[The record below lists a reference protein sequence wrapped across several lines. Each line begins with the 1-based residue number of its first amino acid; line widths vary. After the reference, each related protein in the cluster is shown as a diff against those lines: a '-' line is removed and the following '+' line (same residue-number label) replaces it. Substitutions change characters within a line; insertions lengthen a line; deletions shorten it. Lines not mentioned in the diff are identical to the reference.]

1 MNLSAAALRSHPN
14 CLPAGTRIGEFEVSG
29 LVGEGGFG
37 IVYAARDTALQR
49 DLALKEFMP
58 TAIAGRVGGTRV
70 AVRNAENQQKFEAGL
85 QGFIKEARLLARF
98 THPALVKVYRF
109 LEGNGTGY
117 MAMRLYPGETLAQ
130 RLARGGT
137 FDEAAMARTMLPIFS
152 ALEMLHQEQV
162 FHRDIAPDNIMLS
175 DTGSVLLDFGSAR
188 HVIGEDQAL
197 TAVLKPTYSPVEQYS
212 GDGSMRQGAWTD
224 VYALGSVLYHMA
236 TGRPPVQAVSRLM
249 SDPLRSV
256 REVTGNA
263 FSPAFSDAVAK
274 AMAVRV
280 EDRLQSVQA
289 LRELLGW
296 RAQAATTR
304 QAPPAAWQ
312 PPARRAPAQTAQQA
326 MPAVSASPMT
336 RAVGE
341 ARRLVSLAVAHPA
354 WAIPIGLLL
363 VTGVAGMVAW
373 LW

>member
-1 MNLSAAALRSHPN
+1 MRSHPN
-14 CLPAGTRIGEFEVSG
+14 CLPAGTRIAEFEVTG

-58 TAIAGRVGGTRV
+58 TAIAGRVDGLHV
-70 AVRNAENQQKFEAGL
+70 AVRSAENQQKFEAGL

-117 MAMRLYPGETLAQ
+117 MAMRLYTGQTLAQ
-130 RLARGGT
+130 RLARGET
-137 FDEAAMARTMLPIFS
+137 FDEAAMARTMLPIFD
-152 ALEMLHQEQV
+152 ALEMLHREQV

-175 DTGSVLLDFGSAR
+175 EAGSVLLDFGSAR

-197 TAVLKPTYSPVEQYS
+197 TAVLKPTYSPVEQYAA
-212 GDGSMRQGAWTD
+212 DGSMRQGAWTD
-224 VYALGSVLYHMA
+224 VYAMGSVLYHMA

-249 SDPLRSV
+249 SDPLRTI
-256 REVTGNA
+256 REVSGNA
-263 FSPAFSDAVAK
+263 FSPAFSDGIAK

-280 EDRLQSVQA
+280 EDRVQSMQA

-296 RAQAATTR
+296 RGRSAAASR
-304 QAPPAAWQ
+304 PSNPPVWQPAAAR
-312 PPARRAPAQTAQQA
+312 PAPLQAGQRA
-326 MPAVSASPMT
+326 MPTVSAT
-336 RAVGE
+336 LL
-341 ARRLVSLAVAHPA
+341 ARGIVESQRVLRRVQDHPA
-354 WAIPIGLLL
+354 WAVSAGLLL
-363 VTGVAGMVAW
+363 VIGAALMVAW